1 MASRSEQRRHVF
13 PETFLE
19 ALPQPVRPRLERPS
33 TLTSV
38 RSQTACLFTVENGA
52 GGHSGAV
59 GASCTASELPTGV
72 DLGSQ
77 GVLKGSDSS
86 VPATDPSPRA
96 SSPSASPSAVFCL
109 LSPGPQLTQQC
120 PGRTVFLLSVTCD
133 QSHLQLIST
142 GCVSDL
148 CPWLALTTP
157 AHSHLMGSAPAWQP
171 PSSLSSHD

>member
-1 MASRSEQRRHVF
+1 MTCLPGNLSGSTPSACVASSRRAFHADLCEVMDYMPF
-13 PETFLE
+13 AVEHG
-19 ALPQPVRPRLERPS
+19 AWCRPAP
-33 TLTSV
+33 
-38 RSQTACLFTVENGA
+38 
-52 GGHSGAV
+52 GAV
-59 GASCTASELPTGV
+59 GASCAASELPTGV

-77 GVLKGSDSS
+77 GVLKASDSS

-142 GCVSDL
+142 GCVSDP

-171 PSSLSSHD
+171 PSSLPSHD